1 MGTKRRQILHF
12 EDKEKISFSKL
23 NFGGK
28 KGKSHLT
35 GELCCSKMSSS
46 SLRDILILFKF
57 WQNLWAADHFLNGR
71 HSCSYCQ
78 HRSKLHCIKQNC
90 SGSRLKK
97 KNDPGFY
104 RRPFLL
110 PLGLWEQQKYG
121 VHSWKQFGDRRP
133 WRGCHHWPATN
144 QDLSL
149 PSPQNKAIRTFLN
162 IRQCRQ
168 HSYGANL
175 VINRRLFSGDHRAE
189 DLKSGLPEKI

>member
-78 HRSKLHCIKQNC
+78 HRSKLHFIKQNC
-90 SGSRLKK
+90 SGSRFKK
-97 KNDPGFY
+97 KKMILDSIEGIFSFLWVSENNKNMVSTHGSNSATGDPDV
-104 RRPFLL
+104 
-110 PLGLWEQQKYG
+110 G
-121 VHSWKQFGDRRP
+121 VTTDQL
-133 WRGCHHWPATN
+133 
-144 QDLSL
+144 Q
-149 PSPQNKAIRTFLN
+149 IRTYHYHHHKTKL
-162 IRQCRQ
+162 
-168 HSYGANL
+168 
-175 VINRRLFSGDHRAE
+175 
-189 DLKSGLPEKI
+189 